1 MKIPMDRSR
10 IVCGVGM
17 ILMFLGCSEEQP
29 AILGQE
35 EVPVVP
41 AVNVRD
47 FGARGDDAADDTGA
61 FNAAVE
67 ALPASGGRVLV
78 PAGLYMLTASHTH
91 PNRVI
96 DISEKHNIAI
106 VGDGMES
113 TTLRMSPGVYSS
125 ATFLIYIKL
134 SDGIVIQDLSLDSNR
149 DEVVY
154 RDEQSHGIEIVSSR
168 DIKISGVRFEN
179 SGGDG
184 IRLFGLTV
192 ADPWTEHV
200 TIENSHFRDATRSG
214 ISMQRAVRNVTIRNN
229 RFERISDQSISAEPS
244 GNGSPTD
251 ILIEGN
257 TVTHS
262 YTTWAVALAG
272 TKPRET
278 MKRLTFRDNRI
289 ENGAAYFLWIEDLTI
304 EGNTFLGDP
313 YHSTLRLGDVRQA
326 RVVRNSIEG
335 RAEQGPGVVQIVN
348 HNDPFS
354 AMVTI
359 QDNEISVAE
368 SLTGIFVRDAVSDI
382 TISGNTIQGA
392 SGRSG
397 IHFSNNAV
405 TDTPRP
411 LISIMSNDVKN
422 FRSGI
427 VLVTRGDVYEQ
438 VSIASNTI
446 NDEGP
451 SVDTIGILF
460 DRTGPYE
467 LFAEV
472 ESNVFGSGVE
482 TSILVRGSPAQS
494 SVDMDAVP

>member
-1 MKIPMDRSR
+1 MRNPMERLR
-10 IVCGVGM
+10 VACGLGTV
-17 ILMFLGCSEEQP
+17 LVLLGCSGEQP

-41 AVNVRD
+41 TANVRD
-47 FGARGDDAADDTGA
+47 FGARGDDAVDDTEA
-61 FNAAVE
+61 FNAAIR
-67 ALPASGGRVLV
+67 ALPVSGGRILV
-78 PAGLYMLTASHTH
+78 PGGLYMLTARHSH
-91 PNRVI
+91 PNRVL

-106 VGDGMES
+106 VGDGMEL
-113 TTLRMSPGVYSS
+113 TTLRMSPAVYSS
-125 ATFLIYIKL
+125 ATFLVYIKM

-168 DIKISGVRFEN
+168 DIRISGVRFEN

-200 TIENSHFRDATRSG
+200 TIENSHFRDATRNG

-229 RFERISDQSISAEPS
+229 RFERISDQSISSEPS

-262 YTTWAVALAG
+262 FTTWAIALAG

-278 MKRLTFRDNRI
+278 MKRLTFRNNLI
-289 ENGAAYFLWIEDLTI
+289 ENGAAYFLWIEDLSI

-335 RAEQGPGVVQIVN
+335 RAEQGPGVVQVVN

-359 QDNEISVAE
+359 QDNDISDAE
-368 SLTGIFVRDAVSDI
+368 SLTGIFVRDAVSD
-382 TISGNTIQGA
+382 TGGKRAQRNSFLEQCGYGYA
-392 SGRSG
+392 SALDF
-397 IHFSNNAV
+397 H
-405 TDTPRP
+405 
-411 LISIMSNDVKN
+411 
-422 FRSGI
+422 
-427 VLVTRGDVYEQ
+427 RGQ
-438 VSIASNTI
+438 
-446 NDEGP
+446 
-451 SVDTIGILF
+451 
-460 DRTGPYE
+460 
-467 LFAEV
+467 
-472 ESNVFGSGVE
+472 
-482 TSILVRGSPAQS
+482 
-494 SVDMDAVP
+494 